1 MSVINYQQY
10 KKNFSPEGL
19 ISVYKHILL
28 PRMIE
33 EKMLVL
39 LRQGKISKW
48 FSGIGQEAI
57 AVGSTIALQPDEWIM
72 PLHRNLGVFTSRN
85 MPLHKLFMQ
94 WQGNKDG
101 YSKGRERSFH
111 FGSMEH
117 HICGMISHL
126 GPQMAIAD
134 GVALAHKLKNEN
146 KVSVAYTGDGG
157 TSEGDFHEALNVAAV
172 WDLPV
177 IFIIENNGYGLST
190 PTNEQYRCT
199 NLVDKAI
206 GYGMKGLQIDGNNIL
221 EVFHTI
227 KQAREYCIKEQ
238 KPILIE
244 CLTFRMRGHEEAS
257 GTKYVPKELFE
268 EWGRKDPV
276 KNFEQFIID
285 EGFITE
291 MQVADIRNGFRN
303 HIESELQVAYS
314 AAEMVVDTATEVNDV
329 YSANVSRSSFLV
341 NQQNSQKQTRN
352 DQKPE
357 TRNEIRF
364 IDAIKE
370 ALQQSMKQHNNLV
383 IMGQDIAEY
392 GGAFKITEGFVE
404 QFGKHR
410 VRNTPI
416 CESVIVGAAL
426 GLALEGYK
434 SIVEMQFADFV
445 TVAFN
450 QIINN
455 LAKVHYRWGVAANT
469 VVRMPTGAGVGAG
482 PFHSQSNEAW
492 FTHTPGLIVVYPSN
506 PYDAKGLLIAAI
518 NNPNPVLYFEHKVL
532 YRSISGN
539 VPTEYYEVEIGKANV
554 VNSGDDIT
562 IITYGFGVHWAL
574 DYAKA
579 NTDVSIEILD
589 LRTLAPLDYT
599 AIKNAVEKT
608 GKILL
613 LHEDTLT
620 GGIGGEISAWINE
633 HCFETLDAPILRCAS
648 LDTPIPFNMDLEK
661 NFLAKSRLGECV
673 KKLVNY

>member
-1 MSVINYQQY
+1 MSTINYDNY
-10 KKNFSPEGL
+10 KKNFSPQGL
-19 ISVYKHILL
+19 INIYKHILL

-72 PLHRNLGVFTSRN
+72 PLHRNLGVFTSRQ

-101 YSKGRERSFH
+101 YSNGRERSFH

-126 GPQMAIAD
+126 GPQMALAD
-134 GVALAHKLKNEN
+134 GVALAYKLKQEK
-146 KVSVAYTGDGG
+146 KVSLAYTGDGG

-177 IFIIENNGYGLST
+177 VFIIENNGYGLST
-190 PTNEQYRCT
+190 PTNEQYRCS

-244 CLTFRMRGHEEAS
+244 CMTFRMRGHEEAS

-276 KNFEQFIID
+276 KNFEQFLTAENIL
-285 EGFITE
+285 TE
-291 MQVADIRNGFRN
+291 MQIADIRNGFKS
-303 HIESELQVAYS
+303 HIESELQMAYK
-314 AAEMVVDTATEVNDV
+314 AAEMIVDTEVEMKAV
-329 YSANVSRSSFLV
+329 YAKAV
-341 NQQNSQKQTRN
+341 NSQWSIVNTNSQFPIPNSK
-352 DQKPE
+352 E
-357 TRNEIRF
+357 LRF

-370 ALQQSMKQHNNLV
+370 GLQQSMLQHQNLV

-404 QFGKHR
+404 QFGKER
-410 VRNTPI
+410 IRNTPI
-416 CESVIVGAAL
+416 CESAIVGAAL

-434 SIVEMQFADFV
+434 SIIEMQFADFV

-450 QIINN
+450 QIVNN

-492 FTHTPGLIVVYPSN
+492 FTHVPGLIVVYPSN
-506 PYDAKGLLIAAI
+506 PHDAKGLLIAAI

-539 VPTEYYEVEIGKANV
+539 VPSEYYEVEIGKANT
-554 VNSGDDIT
+554 VNNGDDIT
-562 IITYGFGVHWAL
+562 IITYGFAVHWAL

-579 NTDVSIEILD
+579 NEDISIEILD
-589 LRTLAPLDYT
+589 LRTLAPLDYA
-599 AIKNAVEKT
+599 AIKNAVAKT
-608 GKILL
+608 GKVLL

-620 GGIGGEISAWINE
+620 GGIGGEISAWITEN
-633 HCFETLDAPILRCAS
+633 CFEMLDAPVLRCAS

-661 NFLAKSRLGECV
+661 NFLAKSRLDERV
-673 KKLVNY
+673 KKLMKY

>member
-1 MSVINYQQY
+1 MSAINYDNY
-10 KKNFSPEGL
+10 KKNFSPQGL
-19 ISVYKHILL
+19 INVYKHILL

-57 AVGSTIALQPDEWIM
+57 AVGSTIALQQDEWIM
-72 PLHRNLGVFTSRN
+72 PLHRNLGVFTSRQ

-101 YSKGRERSFH
+101 YSNGRERSFH

-126 GPQMAIAD
+126 GPQMALAD
-134 GVALAHKLKNEN
+134 GVALAYKLKQEK
-146 KVSVAYTGDGG
+146 KVSLAYTGDGG

-190 PTNEQYRCT
+190 PTNEQYRCAS
-199 NLVDKAI
+199 LVDKAI
-206 GYGMKGLQIDGNNIL
+206 GYGMKGLKIDGNNIL

-227 KQAREYCIKEQ
+227 KQAREYCINEQ

-244 CLTFRMRGHEEAS
+244 CMTFRMRGHEEAS

-276 KNFEQFIID
+276 KNFEQFLVQ
-285 EGFITE
+285 ENMITE
-291 MQVADIRNGFRN
+291 MQIADIRNGFKN
-303 HIESELQVAYS
+303 HIESELQIAYN
-314 AAEMVVDTATEVNDV
+314 AAEIVVDTEVEMKAVYNPLSIDHSVKKINDAESATSDGRWTIVE
-329 YSANVSRSSFLV
+329 
-341 NQQNSQKQTRN
+341 K
-352 DQKPE
+352 
-357 TRNEIRF
+357 RF

-370 ALQQSMKQHNNLV
+370 GLQQSMQQHNNLV

-404 QFGKHR
+404 QFGKAR
-410 VRNTPI
+410 IRNTPI
-416 CESVIVGAAL
+416 CESAIVGAAL

-445 TVAFN
+445 SVAFN
-450 QIINN
+450 QIVNN

-492 FTHTPGLIVVYPSN
+492 FTHVPGLMVVYPSN
-506 PYDAKGLLIAAI
+506 PHDAKGLLIAAI

-539 VPTEYYEVEIGKANV
+539 VPSEYYEVEIGKANT
-554 VNSGDDIT
+554 VNTGDDIT
-562 IITYGFGVHWAL
+562 IITYGAAVHWAL
-574 DYAKA
+574 DYAKQ
-579 NTDVSIEILD
+579 NQDISIEIVD

-599 AIKNAVEKT
+599 AIKNAVAKT
-608 GKILL
+608 GKVLL
-613 LHEDTLT
+613 FHEDTLT

-633 HCFETLDAPILRCAS
+633 HCFEMLDAPILRCAS
-648 LDTPIPFNMDLEK
+648 LDTPIPFNMELEK
-661 NFLAKSRLGECV
+661 NFLAKSRLDECV
-673 KKLVNY
+673 KKLMKY

>member
-19 ISVYKHILL
+19 INIYKHILL

-57 AVGSTIALQPDEWIM
+57 AVGSTIALQQDEWIM
-72 PLHRNLGVFTSRN
+72 PLHRNLGVFTSRQ

-101 YSKGRERSFH
+101 YSNGRERSFH
-111 FGSMEH
+111 FGSMQH

-126 GPQMAIAD
+126 GPQMALAD
-134 GVALAHKLKNEN
+134 GVALAYKLKQEK
-146 KVSVAYTGDGG
+146 KVSLAYTGDGG

-190 PTNEQYRCT
+190 PTNEQYRCAS
-199 NLVDKAI
+199 LVDKAV
-206 GYGMKGLQIDGNNIL
+206 GYGMKGLKIDGNNIL

-227 KQAREYCIKEQ
+227 KQAREYCINEQ

-244 CLTFRMRGHEEAS
+244 CMTFRMRGHEEAS

-268 EWGRKDPV
+268 EWGHKDPV
-276 KNFEQFIID
+276 KNFEQFLVEENIIS
-285 EGFITE
+285 E

-303 HIESELQVAYS
+303 HIESELQIAYK
-314 AAEMVVDTATEVNDV
+314 AAEMTVDTATELNDV
-329 YSANVSRSSFLV
+329 YAIDKSKVITLSPKA
-341 NQQNSQKQTRN
+341 
-352 DQKPE
+352 
-357 TRNEIRF
+357 EITERRF

-370 ALQQSMKQHNNLV
+370 GLQQSMQQHNNLV

-404 QFGKHR
+404 QFGKAR
-410 VRNTPI
+410 IRNTPI
-416 CESVIVGAAL
+416 CESAIVGAAL

-434 SIVEMQFADFV
+434 SVVEMQFADFV
-445 TVAFN
+445 SVAFN
-450 QIINN
+450 QIVNN

-506 PYDAKGLLIAAI
+506 PHDAKGLLIAAI

-539 VPTEYYEVEIGKANV
+539 VPTEYYEVEIGKAST

-562 IITYGFGVHWAL
+562 IITYGAAVHWAL

-579 NTDVSIEILD
+579 NTDISIEILD

-599 AIKNAVEKT
+599 AIKNAVAKT
-608 GKILL
+608 GKVLL

-648 LDTPIPFNMDLEK
+648 LDTPIPFNMELEK
-661 NFLAKSRLGECV
+661 NFLAKSRLDECV
-673 KKLVNY
+673 KKLINY